1 MERGD
6 IALMKSI
13 AAGAAQSTDTVMAD
27 YDPRRIIDIDNYFET
42 SVYDSINAGVTEY
55 PLTEVA
61 RDEIY
66 KIIDDCFARN
76 EKPVMKFQ
84 TMSSGSI
91 KSFGY
96 VPLNTICTLK
106 FSNESPEYPFILSN
120 HSLFY
125 SNTNFWDMYC
135 AIDRGNNEL
144 IMRIKIVSFD

>member
-61 RDEIY
+61 HD
-66 KIIDDCFARN
+66 
-76 EKPVMKFQ
+76 
-84 TMSSGSI
+84 
-91 KSFGY
+91 
-96 VPLNTICTLK
+96 
-106 FSNESPEYPFILSN
+106 
-120 HSLFY
+120 
-125 SNTNFWDMYC
+125 
-135 AIDRGNNEL
+135 
-144 IMRIKIVSFD
+144 